1 MGGDTAL
8 LIDYQPIGESFRSL
22 IEILKRSGKIGE
34 IAIARAYSSW
44 GNHSSKTREEAVAL
58 GIECVPA
65 PPGKDGA
72 DLALA
77 MDAIQISS
85 RLPIRIFCIVT
96 CDGGNVFRVLIKR
109 LHSNHRIVLC
119 GREGNTSRRLKAICD
134 AYVPI
139 PSEGGISAIR
149 ETGRTTSV
157 SPLPMDVQESG
168 QSTHAPSVD
177 DSPQRILDVLQS
189 KPSNLKKMQ
198 SEGLPIGSV
207 AERLRPYKHS
217 QSGKNRWLLKLLQ
230 EVCTGAPVCLARA
243 PSRLEYR
250 LFLRGNVA
258 DGYDLIK

>member
-1 MGGDTAL
+1 MAGDTAL

-34 IAIARAYSSW
+34 IAIARAYSTW
-44 GNHSSKTREEAVAL
+44 GNHSSKTREEAVTL
-58 GIECVPA
+58 GIECVAA

-72 DLALA
+72 DLELA
-77 MDAIQISS
+77 MDAIEISTWVQI
-85 RLPIRIFCIVT
+85 RVFCIVT
-96 CDGGNVFRVLIKR
+96 CDGGNVFRALIKR
-109 LHSNHRIVLC
+109 LRSNHRIVLC

-139 PSEGGISAIR
+139 PSEAGISAIR
-149 ETGRTTSV
+149 EAGRGTCV
-157 SPLPMDVQESG
+157 VPSPVNVQESA
-168 QSTHAPSVD
+168 QPIHVPAVND
-177 DSPQRILDVLQS
+177 AAQRILEVLQTKS
-189 KPSNLKKMQ
+189 SNLKKMQ

-217 QSGKNRWLLKLLQ
+217 QSGKSRWLLKLLQ
-230 EVCTGAPVCLARA
+230 EVCTGAPVCLARS